1 MRTGKIYT
9 TGEYL
14 AQGFS
19 PEEVPDIRMIDWLN
33 IKREKAGQL
42 TERQERLYDE
52 LVRKLGI

>member
-1 MRTGKIYT
+1 MKIYT
-9 TGEYL
+9 TAEYI

-19 PEEVPDIRMIDWLN
+19 PEEVPSIRMIDWLN
-33 IKREKAGQL
+33 IKREKTGQL